1 MGPVP
6 FTLNTLDLIVLGVF
20 RTLFFMLFSDEAGGC
35 AAVREA
41 FILSLSHCRG
51 GREGRR
57 WRFLLADTSGDLL
70 YLCWFDNLCYCF
82 YVISFILVYQNPEM
96 AGQKI
101 RCVVEV

>member
-1 MGPVP
+1 
-6 FTLNTLDLIVLGVF
+6 
-20 RTLFFMLFSDEAGGC
+20 MLFSDEAGGC

-51 GREGRR
+51 GRERRR
-57 WRFLLADTSGDLL
+57 WRFSFGRGVADTSGGLL

-82 YVISFILVYQNPEM
+82 YVMSFVLVYQNPEM
-96 AGQKI
+96 AGEKI